1 MWIWKKIPST
11 KMLCSF
17 RTSEEQEPYF
27 AQPSSSSVGKQ
38 EWGKFEQ
45 FVMELYDLE
54 LEQNIIFNSPKAL
67 NLRLWCF
74 PALYC
79 STYIFVIK
87 TNTESTQP
95 LATQTQDAVVSTF
108 ICEVFEDLCWTSSSL
123 TFSEKLMEVLLYTII
138 FAPDPLMTSEIM
150 EKNGV
155 TWCYFNQIF
164 LYHWGRES
172 VCFLFF
178 ICLPEGR
185 LLRTFEKSQDGEEG
199 PEV

>member
-1 MWIWKKIPST
+1 MWSWVRT
-11 KMLCSF
+11 KYNL
-17 RTSEEQEPYF
+17 Q
-27 AQPSSSSVGKQ
+27 
-38 EWGKFEQ
+38 
-45 FVMELYDLE
+45 
-54 LEQNIIFNSPKAL
+54 SPKAL

-95 LATQTQDAVVSTF
+95 LATQTQDAVVSPF
-108 ICEVFEDLCWTSSSL
+108 ISEVFEDLCWTSSSL

-150 EKNGV
+150 KKNGV

-185 LLRTFEKSQDGEEG
+185 GGPLKSPKMVKKALKYKEAESSNISHSSRRPGKQEWKLD
-199 PEV
+199 